1 LFSFIKNTIVD
12 GIKKVK
18 EKLVGESRN
27 VKEAREAL
35 RKTLI
40 ENNFGPN
47 LADQL
52 VEKINF
58 DSENWI
64 DGLKSALIDII
75 DTSKELP
82 SAKNEIYILVG
93 INGSGKTTSTVK
105 LAKKFI
111 VDEPK
116 TNGSKANRSNRSK
129 TIVIPADKFR
139 AAAFDQ
145 LNIMCEK
152 ESIDIFD
159 DPAKEPSTLV
169 YSGVEDSIKKGYSK
183 IVIDTAGR
191 IHQSEN
197 LLKELKKIQRVAKS
211 QANGY
216 LVKTLIVLDSL
227 QGQALER
234 QVGKFSEHIDIDGI
248 IVTKLDAGS
257 KPGVI
262 FSIVNLYKIPV
273 VYLSSGEYGT
283 TLVDFEKEEFVE
295 SSILRD
301 DT

>member
-18 EKLVGESRN
+18 EKLVGESKN
-27 VKEAREAL
+27 VKEARETL

-52 VEKINF
+52 VGKISF
-58 DSENWI
+58 DNESWI
-64 DGLKSALIDII
+64 DDLRSHLIGII
-75 DTSKELP
+75 DESKNLANAE
-82 SAKNEIYILVG
+82 NEVYILVG

-111 VDEPK
+111 SD
-116 TNGSKANRSNRSK
+116 GFK

-145 LNIMCEK
+145 LNSMCEK
-152 ESIDIFD
+152 ENIDIFD
-159 DPAKEPSTLV
+159 NPAKEPSALV

-234 QVGKFSEHIDIDGI
+234 QVKKFSEYIDINGI

-257 KPGVI
+257 KPGVVFNI
-262 FSIVNLYKIPV
+262 INLYKIPI

-283 TLVDFEKEEFVE
+283 TLVDFDKEEFVE
-295 SSILRD
+295 TSIL
-301 DT
+301 